1 MELDAIDRRIL
12 RELQSDGRLTNQELA
27 RRVGLSPSPCLRRT
41 RILEEAGLI
50 TGYTA
55 IVDQEKYGVPISV
68 FVSIRLDKQNE
79 ENIRRFEE
87 EVHRIDEVMDCYLMT
102 GNQDY
107 LLRIVTGSLKSFERI
122 LKQKITRIPGI
133 ALIESSFALGLVKH
147 NPVYPAVVD
156 A

>member
-68 FVSIRLDKQNE
+68 FVSVRLDKQNE

-87 EVHRIDEVMDCYLMT
+87 EVGRIDEVLDCYLMT

-107 LLRIVTGSLKSFERI
+107 LLRIVTDSLKSFEQI

-133 ALIESSFALGLVKH
+133 ALIESSFALGLVKQK
-147 NPVYPAVVD
+147 PVYPTVGA
-156 A
+156 